1 MFLFLP
7 WPGNQFPTLPLCQD
21 SVDIVSNSPDW
32 DRRRLLSAVVRPC
45 QLLECS
51 PTTPTTKIS
60 CSPPGFWMTSRSPS
74 PLGSECGRW
83 LGMTMTEASW
93 RCGLSIY
100 YLSTIYLLSTN
111 IYIAT
116 VCLVYSPKISIYIK
130 HWRMGG
136 KWSFMRQEYLI
147 DYSML
152 GQINWFSLLHP
163 LLSGP

>member
-21 SVDIVSNSPDW
+21 SVDIVSTSPDW

-93 RCGLSIY
+93 RCGVIVNYLSIY
-100 YLSTIYLLSTN
+100 YLSTFDKYL
-111 IYIAT
+111 AT
-116 VCLVYSPKISIYIK
+116 VSVYSQKYLFMISK
-130 HWRMGG
+130 HRKMGVG
-136 KWSFMRQEYLI
+136 ALRKMSSL
-147 DYSML
+147 L
-152 GQINWFSLLHP
+152 GQIDFK
-163 LLSGP
+163 